1 MEMVKNKVRYSKPW
15 DVFAY
20 VNGEL
25 IGEKLLALALKQNK
39 TLDDVKNE
47 LREHFPNVE
56 FRPENI

>member
-1 MEMVKNKVRYSKPW
+1 MREKVRYSKPW
-15 DVFAY
+15 DVNAY

-25 IGEKLLALALKQNK
+25 IGKKLVALALKQNK
-39 TLDDVKNE
+39 TLDDVKKE